1 MGYRT
6 LRNEGSSEFTEKK
19 SVFIGSGRRVES
31 EEEARAFID
40 KVRSAYKDARHHVY
54 AYTIG
59 ENENIQ
65 RYSDDGEPQGTGGIP
80 VLDVIRKSG
89 LKNSVI
95 VVTRYFGGVL
105 LGASGLT
112 RAYIRG
118 ASDAI
123 GACKTVERVYGN
135 EVKVKIAYELLGKFQ
150 HLLREDGIHVEDT
163 AYAED
168 VEISIYLEEDRTAW
182 LIERLTEAASGRLE
196 VRTGERTLY
205 YKEDD
210 RLYMDIV

>member
-19 SVFIGSGRRVES
+19 SVFIGSGRRVET

-40 KVRSAYKDARHHVY
+40 KVRSTYKEARHHVY
-54 AYTIG
+54 AYSLG
-59 ENENIQ
+59 ENENVQ
-65 RYSDDGEPQGTGGIP
+65 RYSDDGEPQGTGGLP

-89 LKNSVI
+89 LRNSVI

-118 ASDAI
+118 AADAI
-123 GACKTVERVYGN
+123 GACGTIEKVYGN
-135 EVKVKIAYELLGKFQ
+135 EVKVRIAYDLLGKFQ
-150 HLLREDGIHVEDT
+150 HILREDGIHIEDT
-163 AYAED
+163 SYAED
-168 VEISIYLEEDRTAW
+168 VEITLYLEEDRMALLTA
-182 LIERLTEAASGRLE
+182 RLTEAASGRLE
-196 VRTGERTLY
+196 VRVGDRTLY
-205 YKEDD
+205 YKEND